1 VINDV
6 AFINQIAANAIAEGP
21 LFEDVVIH
29 HTQCGAGALAEDTF
43 RRTYAQRI
51 GADDAG
57 LRDDAVVDPA
67 ATVTRDLE
75 RLRSAPAIS
84 QRVTFTRSTPRKAG
98 GSPPAATTTDGIQI
112 DSASPWQTSGP

>member
-1 VINDV
+1 
-6 AFINQIAANAIAEGP
+6 
-21 LFEDVVIH
+21 
-29 HTQCGAGALAEDTF
+29 
-43 RRTYAQRI
+43 
-51 GADDAG
+51 
-57 LRDDAVVDPA
+57 VVDPA